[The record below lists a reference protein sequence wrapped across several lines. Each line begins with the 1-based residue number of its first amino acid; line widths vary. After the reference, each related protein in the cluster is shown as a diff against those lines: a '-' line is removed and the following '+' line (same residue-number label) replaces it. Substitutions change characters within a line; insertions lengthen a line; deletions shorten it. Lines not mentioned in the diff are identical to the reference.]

1 MQIETKEMVIFLRDD
16 GISLQYP
23 DGQCAGYG
31 IDGNMLI
38 FMGQSCELFPIKSF
52 CTISA
57 LRTLPTNSQVMNPD
71 IKTG

>member
-38 FMGQSCELFPIKSF
+38 FMGQSCELSPTKI
-52 CTISA
+52 I
-57 LRTLPTNSQVMNPD
+57 LHDQRTTNFTH
-71 IKTG
+71 K

>member
-23 DGQCAGYG
+23 DGKCAGYG

-38 FMGQSCELFPIKSF
+38 FMGQSCELFPTKI
-52 CTISA
+52 I
-57 LRTLPTNSQVMNPD
+57 LHDQRTTNFTH
-71 IKTG
+71 K

>member
-16 GISLQYP
+16 GISLQYL

-38 FMGQSCELFPIKSF
+38 FMGQSCALFPTKI
-52 CTISA
+52 I
-57 LRTLPTNSQVMNPD
+57 LHDQRTTNFTH
-71 IKTG
+71 K

>member
-38 FMGQSCELFPIKSF
+38 FMDRVANCSQLKSF